1 MIKLLSSIFF
11 AAFLSFSCTDSPN
24 TEDNP
29 SSPTTQDGTAAPVA
43 ETPVLAEELPEE
55 TPVENT
61 DNSPSEEPT
70 ASPEPTPSTSGQA
83 TPSTSGQA
91 TPSTS
96 PTPKEEPIKD
106 KARPRGDDS
115 QSEPSSDPTPKNTST
130 STPPTNNKS
139 NNTTTNTSS
148 SETGKTVGTKPGVPA
163 LSHDKLDALLRKHV
177 SSSGKVDYKAFKKDH
192 AVLEDY
198 INMLELNPPKSDWS
212 KNKQMAYWINLYNAF
227 TIHTIL
233 ENYPVNSIM
242 DIAGGKVWD
251 SKTINIGGEKLT
263 LNKIEK
269 DKLLKR
275 FKEPRVHFAV
285 NCAAASCPPL
295 LNKAWTED
303 NVQRYLQKQAEAF
316 INNSQYNQLSA
327 KSIQVSQ
334 IFNWYAADFGGKDK
348 ILPYIQKYAD
358 TEIKDNAKV
367 TYNEYDWGLNN

>member
-1 MIKLLSSIFF
+1 MIKLLTSIFF

-24 TEDNP
+24 PENNS
-29 SSPTTQDGTAAPVA
+29 SSPTTQDGTAPTAAPVL
-43 ETPVLAEELPEE
+43 ETPPLTENSPEE
-55 TPVENT
+55 TPVET
-61 DNSPSEEPT
+61 TADIPSEEPT
-70 ASPEPTPSTSGQA
+70 STSSPEPTPVT
-83 TPSTSGQA
+83 
-91 TPSTS
+91 
-96 PTPKEEPIKD
+96 TPKEEPIKD
-106 KARPRGDDS
+106 KARPRGEES
-115 QSEPSSDPTPKNTST
+115 QPDPTPDPTPKTTPAPQND
-130 STPPTNNKS
+130 PPTNNKS
-139 NNTTTNTSS
+139 NNTSTTTNS

-163 LSHDKLDALLRKHV
+163 YSHDKLDALLRKHV

-269 DKLLKR
+269 DKLLQR